1 MLIPSRRWE
10 TPTHA
15 APTGPTPQA
24 TPQGRDHPYGQPG
37 QQQDLDIVTNQDGS
51 QSIRNRDGTLEPYSG
66 DRSLTGNIGNF
77 AMNQLMGGKKK
88 QSGGSS
94 GLAGMA
100 SSFLG
105 GGGSSHGGGGG
116 GHAGSSG
123 GGGHQSSQVCRY
135 FL

>member
-1 MLIPSRRWE
+1 MEQRRACGIASTMFDCWEIVLTLFRRWE

-24 TPQGRDHPYGQPG
+24 TPQGMDHPYGQPG

-51 QSIRNRDGTLEPYSG
+51 QSIRHRDGTLEPYSG

-88 QSGGSS
+88 QSGG
-94 GLAGMA
+94 
-100 SSFLG
+100 
-105 GGGSSHGGGGG
+105 
-116 GHAGSSG
+116 
-123 GGGHQSSQVCRY
+123 
-135 FL
+135 